1 MNAGKRRQ
9 QECLSQEQLAEK
21 TGLSLRTIQ
30 RLESGQR
37 VGRSSLKRLA
47 DFFET
52 DVEELQAR
60 PRLSLTEIAGVDA
73 MRNMSRHRAIQL
85 ILFVVTFFVCS
96 FQWLAYYAW
105 LNEVSSDA
113 SLWYILG
120 IVAQIG
126 VAAALLAWLFS
137 LARVTFVWSYYGTTT
152 AFVVAAIVLGIISED
167 RLNSPSGALLFPVFY
182 SAMLLAQML
191 IHVLQL
197 ARSLKGETVVL
208 LQYHG

>member
-1 MNAGKRRQ
+1 MNARKRRQ

-37 VGRSSLKRLA
+37 VSRSSLKTLA
-47 DFFET
+47 DFFGIAV
-52 DVEELQAR
+52 DELQAK
-60 PRLSLTEIAGVDA
+60 PRLSLPEIAGVKA
-73 MRNMSRHRAIQL
+73 MRSMSQHRAIQL
-85 ILFVVTFFVCS
+85 ILFVVTFFVCC
-96 FQWLAYYAW
+96 FQWLAYYAY
-105 LNEVSSDA
+105 LNEVASDA
-113 SLWYILG
+113 SLWHILG

-126 VAAALLAWLFS
+126 LAAALLAWIFS
-137 LARVTFVWSYYGTTT
+137 LARVTFVWTYYVT
-152 AFVVAAIVLGIISED
+152 AALFIIAAIALGVISRD
-167 RLNSPSGALLFPVFY
+167 WQSSPSVALLFPVFY

-208 LQYHG
+208 AQHFS